1 MEQLSPGM
9 LKQSLNRLAK
19 KLSRSYY
26 AGPELTDAVS
36 VCQRLSRKGMPC
48 TIGYWPNQD
57 DTPQVVAD
65 AYLAGIDAIKDAG
78 LDCSI
83 SVKAM
88 VMDFNRDL
96 ITRIIDKA
104 ASVGVGIHYDSRELE
119 FADPTNELLS
129 AFAGRGATIGCTLPG
144 IWPRSIADADLAS
157 ELGVNVRV
165 VKGMWRDPEHLDIK
179 ARQGYL
185 EVIDRLCGRAHQ
197 VGVATHDKWLA
208 REALQRL
215 TDSNTACEL
224 EQLFGLPTR
233 ETLRVA
239 KDFGV
244 RVRFYIPY
252 GNSWLPYAL
261 SRALRRPRILFW
273 VARDLMLGH
282 WSYLLK

>member
-1 MEQLSPGM
+1 MGPPSPGM
-9 LKQSLNRLAK
+9 WERFLKS
-19 KLSRSYY
+19 KLSRAYF
-26 AGPELTDAVS
+26 AGPELTDAVR
-36 VCQRLSRKGMPC
+36 VCQRLSRHGLSG
-48 TIGYWPNQD
+48 TIGYWPNHD
-57 DTPQVVAD
+57 DTPRVVAD
-65 AYLAGIDAIKDAG
+65 AYLAGIDAISEAE

-83 SVKAM
+83 PIKAM
-88 VMDFNRDL
+88 TMDFNRDL
-96 ITRIIDKA
+96 ITEITDRA
-104 ASVGVGIHYDSRELE
+104 ASVGVGIHHDSRAIE
-119 FADPTNELLS
+119 FADPTFEQVS
-129 AFAGRGATIGCTLPG
+129 TFAGHGATIGCTLPG
-144 IWPRSIADADLAS
+144 VWPRSTADTDLVS

-179 ARQGYL
+179 GRQGYL
-185 EVIDRLCGRAHQ
+185 AVIDRLCGRAHH

-215 TDSNTACEL
+215 TDSGTACEL

-252 GNSWLPYAL
+252 GKSWVPYAF

-273 VARDLMLGH
+273 ILRDLILGH